1 MYIPKSR
8 IQTNLYTAGGEYIV
22 IGNNNSYIGYYYK
35 TYNGKLFT
43 GKTPDDKPNYALTP
57 LDFLEKNNSESNVLN
72 NGIFLQDGSSI
83 YISSLEQENVI
94 YAQLKNISLNSRYY
108 PPKPYLTIPT
118 EQDYKL
124 GEFRRYF
131 CKKRNE
137 FIYLEISIS
146 DYNKII
152 NRDPTIDFTS
162 WFPFNIPWSLTGDKD
177 KVGQTNK
184 NIVLLQINRNKLYG
198 FDKYLKGDY
207 LKYYK
212 A

>member
-1 MYIPKSR
+1 MYIPKNR
-8 IQTNLYTAGGEYIV
+8 IQTNLYTEGNEYSIE
-22 IGNNNSYIGYYYK
+22 GTNTFYIGYYYK
-35 TYNGKLFT
+35 LYNGKLFT
-43 GKTPDDKPNYALTP
+43 GKNPDDKPNKP
-57 LDFLEKNNSESNVLN
+57 LIAYNLSENGFYRGSQSKNQIN
-72 NGIFLQDGSSI
+72 SI
-83 YISSLEQENVI
+83 YIDPLSNENLTYI
-94 YAQLKNISLNSRYY
+94 RLKNVSLNPGYS
-108 PPKPYLTIPT
+108 PPQPYLTIPT

-137 FIYLEISIS
+137 FTYLEISIS

-152 NRDPTIDFTS
+152 NRDSTIDFIS

>member
-1 MYIPKSR
+1 MPYTPKSR
-8 IQTNLYTAGGEYIV
+8 IQTNLYTDGKEYTLKV
-22 IGNNNSYIGYYYK
+22 EGPEDPGYVGYYHK
-35 TYNGKLFT
+35 LYNGKIYT
-43 GKTPDDKPNYALTP
+43 GKNQDDKPNFP
-57 LDFLEKNNSESNVLN
+57 LYPIPFNDGKAIYGLSTLPISNLILDGDSNVANYLN
-72 NGIFLQDGSSI
+72 
-83 YISSLEQENVI
+83 
-94 YAQLKNISLNSRYY
+94 LKNLSSDSVH
-108 PPKPYLTIPT
+108 PSPQPYLTIPT